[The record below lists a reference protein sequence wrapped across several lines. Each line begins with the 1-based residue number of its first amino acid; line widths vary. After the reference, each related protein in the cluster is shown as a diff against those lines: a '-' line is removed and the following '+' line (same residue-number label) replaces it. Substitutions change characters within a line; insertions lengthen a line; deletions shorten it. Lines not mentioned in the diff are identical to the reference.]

1 MSINKLQKRGMKNLN
16 KEYRSMTFEN
26 NENDE
31 GHFVEGYA
39 AVFEQPTVLY
49 SFDGVDYYEVIDRH
63 AFDSADLSDVPF
75 KYNHNDGCMVVART
89 RNKSLQLEVDNHGL
103 KVRAKLANTTAGN
116 DMYESI
122 RSGLLDKMSF
132 AFTVQEDSY
141 DQLTRTRRILKID
154 KVYDVSAVD
163 IPAYDGTEL
172 EARSADFFINQIKKE
187 DEVKLKRKRLL
198 LLSEL

>member
-1 MSINKLQKRGMKNLN
+1 MENLN

-26 NENDE
+26 NETDE
-31 GHFVEGYA
+31 GNFVEGYA

-63 AFDSADLSDVPF
+63 AFDNADLSDVPF
-75 KYNHNDGCMVVART
+75 KYNHNDSCMVVART
-89 RNKSLQLEVDNHGL
+89 RNKSLTLDVDNHGL
-103 KVRAKLANTTAGN
+103 KVRAKLANTTVGN